1 IWRSHGIFTL
11 LFSTILSSVL
21 PISSIPAFHS
31 RGATDSTP
39 AADMG
44 QIFSWFR
51 GTQDTPSLQDVAV
64 EHQSA
69 VPAPIGWLQ
78 SGTGAASDPKQ
89 HKPTPAVPVSTVK
102 PTEHEKGAASSSS
115 KGMSAKPGTPAA
127 GASVP
132 PTLAPTGNVPVA
144 TIGAGLSAGASSG
157 SPATGGR
164 PTVAAGST
172 GTQSGSSK
180 VTPQA
185 PYASPAKAP
194 QASATIGA
202 TGGVGAAG
210 WAGKPSTSPVKPKD
224 TSKDKAQSAAILSS
238 KPEPPKVMSTGA
250 AKPSSVS
257 ISAAQKDGAKSKEAK
272 VCTQGP
278 TAAAKTSAPVSDD
291 DPFDALA
298 DSLPSSDPLA
308 PTAPQYTGPEVM
320 EEKKIPARVPDKP
333 AEQPKPLT
341 TDDALDAL
349 SAGFGSSGAQRTA
362 KPALKDDNVD
372 AVNVRAIH
380 APTPPQKKIEVSAPA
395 SKSPAAPADKKAKV
409 EMASPLKPD
418 KVATQGPTVAAK
430 TSAPEKKIPARV
442 PDKLAEQPKL
452 AQSTMTA
459 APPSSQAVQSKTGE
473 GDPMSLDALEAL
485 GDLLP
490 DSQPAP
496 ETPPPRPGD
505 IVDERTLD
513 SEKGVHVG
521 EREDSIPPEY
531 RFSKED
537 AKKYPPPPKEPSLDP
552 VEALDILSSDFAS
565 PAAAPLVQAS
575 VHSFAPPKQV
585 ACGIPSAHAQVAKS
599 TVESTSEVDPMSL
612 DALSA
617 LGDMLPVAQPT
628 PESPKLRPEDIV
640 DEKKLASEK
649 AMRVGEREDTLPPD
663 YRFSKGDVQKQ
674 PAPPRKE
681 PSLDP
686 EDALNILSGD
696 FSGPTKACA
705 VHASLPPS
713 APPADSSADFGL
725 EQLAGDLVAPLAVHK
740 VQSAPLAHP
749 KADRQLS
756 DSTASAMDALGDT
769 LMDMGVAPEPTP
781 VSPKDIVTEKEAVEE
796 RVSKP
801 GERDDSLPP
810 DYRPTEADIKAAAE
824 AKAKAK
830 AKGPAAKTSMD
841 ESAALDVLSSDFSA
855 PSVAPPAAPVV
866 SPACPPHGTAAKTP
880 PTQTASGRV
889 LGSQTTTHPEAKPK
903 DSKPKKPAGATISA
917 SDDVSGKMSTD
928 VASKKGG
935 KH

>member
-1 IWRSHGIFTL
+1 
-11 LFSTILSSVL
+11 
-21 PISSIPAFHS
+21 
-31 RGATDSTP
+31 
-39 AADMG
+39 MG

-64 EHQSA
+64 EHQ
-69 VPAPIGWLQ
+69 
-78 SGTGAASDPKQ
+78 SDPKQ

-202 TGGVGAAG
+202 TGGLGAAG

-250 AKPSSVS
+250 AKPFAASSVS

-320 EEKKIPARVPDKP
+320 EHDITSEVANRCGDREDTLPPGYRREDMEKKIPARVPDKP

-362 KPALKDDNVD
+362 KPAMKDDNVD

-418 KVATQGPTVAAK
+418 KVPTQGPTVAAK

-513 SEKGVHVG
+513 SEKGVRVG

-781 VSPKDIVTEKEAVEE
+781 VSPRDIVMEKEAVEE

-903 DSKPKKPAGATISA
+903 DSKPKTKGGKSKSKPKKPAGATISA

>member
-1 IWRSHGIFTL
+1 
-11 LFSTILSSVL
+11 
-21 PISSIPAFHS
+21 
-31 RGATDSTP
+31 
-39 AADMG
+39 MG

-64 EHQSA
+64 EHQ
-69 VPAPIGWLQ
+69 
-78 SGTGAASDPKQ
+78 SDPKQ

-180 VTPQA
+180 VTPQ
-185 PYASPAKAP
+185 
-194 QASATIGA
+194 
-202 TGGVGAAG
+202 
-210 WAGKPSTSPVKPKD
+210 
-224 TSKDKAQSAAILSS
+224 
-238 KPEPPKVMSTGA
+238 
-250 AKPSSVS
+250 
-257 ISAAQKDGAKSKEAK
+257 

-278 TAAAKTSAPVSDD
+278 TAAAKTSAP
-291 DPFDALA
+291 
-298 DSLPSSDPLA
+298 
-308 PTAPQYTGPEVM
+308 
-320 EEKKIPARVPDKP
+320 EKKIPARVPDKP

-362 KPALKDDNVD
+362 KPAMKDDNVD

-418 KVATQGPTVAAK
+418 KVPTQGPTVAAK

-513 SEKGVHVG
+513 SEKGVRVG

-713 APPADSSADFGL
+713 APPADQSSADFGL

-781 VSPKDIVTEKEAVEE
+781 VSPRDIVMEKEAVEE

-903 DSKPKKPAGATISA
+903 DSKPKTKGGKSKSKPKKPAGATISA

>member
-1 IWRSHGIFTL
+1 
-11 LFSTILSSVL
+11 
-21 PISSIPAFHS
+21 
-31 RGATDSTP
+31 
-39 AADMG
+39 MG

-64 EHQSA
+64 EHQ
-69 VPAPIGWLQ
+69 
-78 SGTGAASDPKQ
+78 SDPKQ

-202 TGGVGAAG
+202 TGGLGAAG

-250 AKPSSVS
+250 AKPFAASSVS

-320 EEKKIPARVPDKP
+320 EHDITSEVANRCGDREDTLPPGYRREDMEKKIPARVPDKP

-362 KPALKDDNVD
+362 KPAMKDDNVD

-418 KVATQGPTVAAK
+418 KVPTQGPTVAAK

-513 SEKGVHVG
+513 SEKGVRVG

-713 APPADSSADFGL
+713 APPADQSSADFGL

-781 VSPKDIVTEKEAVEE
+781 VSPRDIVMEKEAVEE